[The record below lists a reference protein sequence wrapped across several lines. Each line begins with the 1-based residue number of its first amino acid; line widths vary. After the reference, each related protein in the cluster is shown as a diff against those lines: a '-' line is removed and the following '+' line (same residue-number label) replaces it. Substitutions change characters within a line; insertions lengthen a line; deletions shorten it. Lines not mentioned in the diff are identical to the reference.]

1 MVKGSN
7 WFEIDTVEDVIS
19 PALVVYPDR
28 IEANIKM
35 MIQIAG
41 GTDSLRP
48 HIKTHKIAEI
58 INLQLKHGI
67 TKFKCATIAEAELL
81 AKCDAPDILLAMQPV
96 GINIHRFFELIVQY
110 PNSSFSTIVDN
121 EEIML
126 TMDTLASE
134 KNCRFR
140 YG

>member
-58 INLQLKHGI
+58 IKQVVGFKGDLSFDRTKLEGSPRKLVDVTRLSEMGWKYSTSLEDGLKK
-67 TKFKCATIAEAELL
+67 TYTWYKSK
-81 AKCDAPDILLAMQPV
+81 
-96 GINIHRFFELIVQY
+96 
-110 PNSSFSTIVDN
+110 
-121 EEIML
+121 IML
-126 TMDTLASE
+126 
-134 KNCRFR
+134 
-140 YG
+140 